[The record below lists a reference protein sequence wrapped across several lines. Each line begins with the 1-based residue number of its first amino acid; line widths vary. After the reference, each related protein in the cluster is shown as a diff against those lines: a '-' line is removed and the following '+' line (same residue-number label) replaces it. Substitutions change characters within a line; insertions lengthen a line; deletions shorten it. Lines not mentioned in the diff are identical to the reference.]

1 MSLIPSNDV
10 IQLTLS
16 PKITTEQVVET
27 SVTFNN
33 SPIHART
40 TFARDDHAQPTYE
53 MTSAFK
59 PFTKAVLLPF

>member
-1 MSLIPSNDV
+1 MSLIPPNDV

-40 TFARDDHAQPTYE
+40 SSPGRSWQPTYE